1 MCGLLNSNSLDAAKL
16 LLAPYVHINMFF
28 TLSALLITVVCGGFS
43 FCFVL
48 LLFFCLQSVLEKN
61 CQAQAVI
68 DGCRLA
74 VLLCTLLSKK
84 KLMKR
89 APEL

>member
-1 MCGLLNSNSLDAAKL
+1 MCGLLNSNSLAAAKL

-28 TLSALLITVVCGGFS
+28 TLSALLITVVCGVFL

-48 LLFFCLQSVLEKN
+48 FCFVVVLLPSECSGKN

-84 KLMKR
+84 N
-89 APEL
+89 